1 MDTKKSNFQ
10 TKTFK
15 EKTWFIYLKNS
26 IIVHIHFKS
35 NHMQVSL
42 KLINKG
48 RFPDQGN
55 VRHHH
60 YKPTETGLDPISLY
74 ALLRLLF

>member
-1 MDTKKSNFQ
+1 
-10 TKTFK
+10 
-15 EKTWFIYLKNS
+15 
-26 IIVHIHFKS
+26 
-35 NHMQVSL
+35 MQVSL
-42 KLINKG
+42 KLINKR